1 VLRLVLDA
9 GLHFLVIRLFAEIAE
24 PWSVEKN
31 ICGFGLQSQKKQTS
45 HTSIFFFFYADFSTF
60 ANGDKEPNI
69 CFLGKFG
76 PQTETIANA
85 NANANGTNNAPEN
98 WELFCAAGAHEHN
111 RVSGTSCAA
120 GRKSLRVLHCTVP

>member
-1 VLRLVLDA
+1 MQAYISWSLDFSQRLLNLGLRKKIYVALVFKA
-9 GLHFLVIRLFAEIAE
+9 
-24 PWSVEKN
+24 K
-31 ICGFGLQSQKKQTS
+31 KKQTS

-60 ANGDKEPNI
+60 ANGDKEPNT

-76 PQTETIANA
+76 PQTETIANN
-85 NANANGTNNAPEN
+85 NANANGTNNAPEK
-98 WELFCAAGAHEHN
+98 WESFCAAGAHEHN